1 MVSPGAEKNATLE
14 VVVDYVRN
22 ALSGNKSGPATVASS
37 RTFAGRP
44 AELFDFVAADDV
56 VDIHVVIC
64 ASYPGSFRHGIN
76 VWVELCKRLEKVADA
91 LALQVRRGA
100 ASEDATSALFETVV
114 GYVPSGKRAMLVCL
128 SDRGLTGGLQNV
140 RGLLQQ
146 ALQVARQ
153 NPAAHSHSHGNTMYF
168 VNVISY
174 PTLINVFYGVHSY
187 TF

>member
-1 MVSPGAEKNATLE
+1 M
-14 VVVDYVRN
+14 
-22 ALSGNKSGPATVASS
+22 
-37 RTFAGRP
+37 
-44 AELFDFVAADDV
+44 AADDV
-56 VDIHVVIC
+56 VDMNVVIC

-76 VWVELCKRLEKVADA
+76 FSVELCKRLEKVADA
-91 LALQVRRGA
+91 LALQVRQGA

-114 GYVPSGKRAMLVCL
+114 GYVPSGKGAMLLCL

-174 PTLINVFYGVHSY
+174 PTLINVFLWSQFLYLLVVAKR
-187 TF
+187 